1 MPQSFRSK
9 FAPSEPAD
17 RPVRR
22 QAHWQSAPAAFG
34 QAGAELGEAA
44 WHHNEA
50 FEHLSARVECLSSR
64 LQQARMALSPPRAT
78 LLDGVV
84 DALAGLKA
92 GIAGMRRTWE
102 GDPWPAQAA
111 WSRLSAGRL
120 PTTTEAEPWD
130 AETAEALTRVCE
142 VAAVED
148 DKRSRRQRPLPAPPE
163 AAANSEAPQTARTQA
178 LEARLAALAERLQQ
192 ALPRLDPAQWLGPID
207 ARIAEL
213 EREVA
218 TALERVSAPCE
229 PNGLST
235 VEAMVRDLASRAEQ
249 TRTEL
254 ARLNVIEGHLR
265 EMVAQLK
272 SFDAADKPRAALP
285 ATHPANPQG
294 DRTHTLE
301 GLLKACAAARRQDA
315 RTAVGVLQSIHH
327 AIADIV
333 ERLDAQ
339 ANNDEL
345 SFGAAAFGGS
355 DPHADHDLLLKAYRE
370 GARALGESLPDATQE
385 GGGRAGA
392 YRHSAGVG
400 PLRWP
405 WQTKD

>member
-17 RPVRR
+17 RRVWR
-22 QAHWQSAPAAFG
+22 QAHGQPAAPAFG
-34 QAGAELGEAA
+34 QPGAELGEAA

-64 LQQARMALSPPRAT
+64 LQQARMALSPARAN

-111 WSRLSAGRL
+111 SSRASGTGRL
-120 PTTTEAEPWD
+120 PTATEAEPWD
-130 AETAEALTRVCE
+130 VETAEALTRVCE

-148 DKRSRRQRPLPAPPE
+148 DKRGRRRRPRPAPAQ
-163 AAANSEAPQTARTQA
+163 AAAKAAAPQTARTRA

-218 TALERVSAPCE
+218 TVLERVSVPSE

-235 VEAMVRDLASRAEQ
+235 IEAMVRDLASRAEH

-254 ARLNVIEGHLR
+254 ARLDVIEAHLR
-265 EMVAQLK
+265 EMVTQLK

-301 GLLKACAAARRQDA
+301 GLLRACAAARRQDT

-339 ANNDEL
+339 SNNDEL
-345 SFGAAAFGGS
+345 SFGASAFGGS

-370 GARALGESLPDATQE
+370 GARALGESLPDAAQE
-385 GGGRAGA
+385 AGGRAGA
-392 YRHSAGVG
+392 YRHSAG